1 MKRGTFTNFFPKS
14 LSLVIVSVLF
24 SWVSYGQTFDP
35 IPDLCNTGSTIDLYD
50 YVDPDGGTFAI
61 IPGATPGLVG
71 HTFDPSVAGAGSY
84 TIRWTHSHVG
94 PGHIDQSVTVV
105 SAPTAP
111 TTINSSPDKFCED
124 QGGNIQLSAIGGSGT
139 TLHWYNDFPGG
150 NEVGTGNPITITA
163 PTVST
168 TYYAV
173 WENACGYS
181 LDKNYTVLVYP
192 VSASDMAINGI
203 DSPYCSDDPD
213 DLLSGNPAIPTWSNV
228 FTFSGPAAGFTD
240 NGDGTGTFSP
250 TSLPNGS
257 YNLTY
262 EVSKDNCHHSITE
275 TINVLPPLVVSFAG
289 LTSPVCIDW
298 GTQLLTGNHAPGGTF
313 SGPGITDNGN
323 GTAIFDPSAAGA
335 GTHTITYSYT
345 DGNSCTSS
353 DSQVVIVN
361 ALPSLSFGVLDND
374 YCLGDGVVTLTGSE
388 APNGTYTINGLPGPL
403 AYFVDNGDG
412 TADFD
417 PTTAGVGNYQ
427 IDYEYTDANTCTN
440 TASRSTEVHAILVPT
455 ISGNANPCQNVEITY
470 TTETGMNNY
479 NWVISAGGTV
489 TAGGTATDHT
499 VTVNWDN
506 TGAQTVQITYDD
518 SNGGCTSTTATKN
531 ITVKPEP
538 TVTLDPFSAVCLGDA
553 AFTLTG
559 GHGLPAGGSGVYS
572 GTGVSGGNF
581 DPGTAGPGT
590 HTITYTYTAANTC
603 SNSDSEDI
611 DVLDLS
617 ASCSNLDADYCY
629 LHADETI
636 VGNNTDGAIG
646 TFSISPVP
654 VNGAMFTDNGNNTA
668 TFSPNNCDAS
678 DYNTV
683 FTITYTYT
691 NGTCSASDNT
701 ASYVYGS
708 PTVTINGL
716 AGNYCSSD
724 GIDAFTG
731 TPANGTFSTTATAG
745 LTDDGAGNGTFDPN
759 AAGAAGSPY
768 TISYY
773 YADPSGCDNTAIEN
787 VTVNQT
793 PDPTLTSSDA
803 DNTICAGASVTFTA
817 TDNEAV
823 ADTWEFLIDGANA
836 QGPGASNTYTTS
848 SLNNGEVV
856 KVIASVGA
864 SSCSATST
872 GIATIVVPAPTPTF
886 VSGDVSVCEGDVG
899 LVYETQAGMNNYVW
913 AVVGGNITSGG
924 TAADNTA
931 TVTWNTPGA
940 QSISV
945 NYENA
950 NGCAAASATILNV
963 TVTALP
969 DNTLAV
975 SDDEVCE
982 GEVGII
988 TLSGSELG
996 VTYQLRNDADDSSV
1010 GAAINGT
1017 GGDINFADN
1026 PLNTTTYN
1034 IIASNSNGCV
1044 IELLDKPVITINPLP
1059 NPGLI
1064 CSDVDLTICQNE
1076 SVSFTASGGDTYEFF
1091 VDGASV
1097 QGPAASNIYTSSSLV
1112 DGETVTVEVSWSATS
1127 CYDISSGITMTVLP
1141 LPNPTLTGD
1150 QDVCLNES
1158 GVVYTT
1164 DAGMSNYSWS
1174 VVGGTVDAG
1183 GGVSDNTV
1191 TVTWTSLGAQSVS
1204 VNYDN
1209 ANNCHADAS
1218 TILPITVNPLPDNS
1232 LALSDDEICNGE
1244 TATIVLG
1251 ASVNG
1256 VTYQLRLNNDNTH
1269 VGVPYNGTGGDLNF
1283 TANPVSTTEYNILG
1297 TDGNGCASVMIDVST
1312 VTVNPLPI
1320 AGLVSSDADN
1330 VICQGE
1336 SISFTA
1342 SGGDSYAFFVDGNS
1356 VQGPGTSDV
1365 YITTSLNDGETVTAS
1380 VTNTTTTCQSTSLGI
1395 TTTVNAL
1402 PNPTLTGDQDVCLNE
1417 SGVVYTTDAGM
1428 SNYSW
1433 SVVGGTVDAG
1443 GGVSDNTVTVT
1454 WTSLG
1459 AQSVSVNYEDGNSCQ
1474 AAADETLAVNVNDL
1488 PDGSFDVSDPII
1500 CLNEVAT
1507 IELSGSEIGVDYQ
1520 LRLNSDDSN
1529 VGSAV
1534 SGTGSTIS
1542 FNVSPASTTSY
1553 NVLATSSASCTTEL
1567 GDLSTVI
1574 VNALPNDALGI
1585 LGSTICYGDAGT
1597 ITIEASEFGVSYQL
1611 RLNSDDSNVGVPL
1624 VGTGGDLIF
1633 NVAPSST
1640 TTYNI
1645 LATNGNF
1652 CSTEMATLP
1661 VITVNPLPDITLVV
1675 SDDEICLGETASIIL
1690 FNSIPSVEYQMRL
1703 NSDDSDV
1710 GSSQTGNGSDL
1721 LFSVSP
1727 ITSTTYNILATDGNN
1742 CSAEIIDLAVVQV
1755 NPLPNNTLNIS
1766 SPSICIGENAVI
1778 TLESSVPGVTYQL
1791 RLDSD
1796 NSNMG
1801 AAVPGN
1807 GGDITF
1813 SVSPTTTTVYNVLA
1827 TSSAGCSDELIT
1839 KSTVTVFDAPADN
1852 LVVDDDEICYG
1863 ETASVVLYNSEIGVT
1878 YQLRLDSDNS
1888 NVGTAVTGTGGNI
1901 VFNVAPVSTTLYN
1914 VYAYNSNACA
1924 TEILDKPTIT
1934 VNPLPNNTLT
1944 LGDDAICEGETADI
1958 VLYNSILG
1966 VNYQLRLDSDNS
1978 NIGSSQSGNGG
1989 SLIFHDSPSSTTT
2002 YNILAIDPN
2011 GCSNELID
2019 KSIVQVYPLANVNLT
2034 VSDPIICYGE
2044 NAVISVSNSETGVSY
2059 QLRLD
2064 SDNSNV
2070 GAAVPGNNGTIT
2082 FDVAPLT
2089 TTLFNVL
2096 ATTSNSCD
2104 VELIDRALV
2113 TVNPTPDETLAVS
2126 SPTICNGET
2135 AEIVV
2140 YTSEV
2145 GVSYQLRLDSDNT
2158 TVGVPV
2164 AGNGGN
2170 ISFYVNPI
2178 ASTTYNILA
2187 TGGNTCSVELNNKS
2201 DVTVYPLPDPT
2212 LLSDDATI
2220 CNGETASIILNN
2232 SENGVNYQLR
2242 LDSDDSPV
2250 GAVLVGTGGNLV
2262 FNVSPIISTVY
2273 NIYATTSNAC
2283 SQELYDKPVVTVLP
2297 SPNLNLSISDDEICY
2312 GETATIVL
2320 NNSELGVSYQLRKN
2334 TDNSLVGSPI
2344 SGTGFDIEF
2353 NVNPLASEVYNVLAT
2368 NSNACSG
2375 TLVDLSS
2382 VTVHSLPSKPVITAS
2397 GPTTFCNG
2405 ENVDLSSSAADA
2417 YLWNTGETSQTI
2429 TVDTSGTY
2437 SLTVTDA
2444 NGCISPQ
2451 SDPVAVTVLPLP
2463 VVNILNLDPEYCHDA
2478 AAVIITGDPLPG
2490 ASSSGSFSGPGITD
2504 NGDGTAIFDPVAAG
2518 IGGPY
2523 NIEYTYT
2530 NANSCTNSII
2540 QTIIVNEAPSISF
2553 NGLDAEYCVD
2563 HGFILITGSE
2573 APEGSFSGLGITD
2586 NGDGT
2591 ANFDPGVAGIGGPYT
2606 ISYNYT
2612 NPFGCSNTYTGETT
2626 VNPLPTV
2633 TFGVLNSEYCVD
2645 HDVVTLTGNHA
2656 PQGSFTGVGVF
2667 DNGDGTATFDPSA
2680 AGVGGPYAITY
2691 TYSDG
2696 NTCTN
2701 SSTQETTIHDLPIVN
2716 FSGLGTDYCVDASS
2730 VTLVGNHM
2738 PDGFFT
2744 GPGITD
2750 NGDGTAEFTPGLA
2763 GVGANQAITYT
2774 YSDPNYCINSKTKTV
2789 NVHALPLVD
2798 ILNLQSNYCVN
2809 DPDVAILG
2817 DPTPTVNSS
2826 GFFTGSGITDNGDGT
2841 ALFSPSTLTEN
2852 NIYTITYSFVDSNS
2866 CENSVFEDVNII
2878 ELPNAPIANDVTS
2891 CFGEPVPNLV
2901 ATGLPGYQ
2909 IVWYNSVGDS
2919 VYSGNT
2925 YPTGLTAVGD
2935 YEFYVSQ
2942 VHPVTDCES
2951 DMTMVTLSIVDLPEV
2966 SMSPFADVCIYDLI
2980 IYLNNGTPAGGV
2992 YSGNPGVLELPSGD
3006 YIFHPELA
3014 GPGTHDIIYTYE
3026 DPVTGC
3032 QDTAMKTITVHDRPD
3047 VSIVDLEDV
3056 YCVNGTDV
3064 TINGN
3069 HPGYG
3074 SFSGPGITDN
3084 GDGSAIF
3091 SPSIADIGT
3100 HQIIYQY
3107 QDINT
3112 TCINQDTVVTTVEG
3126 PPESVVSIQIS
3137 DPEICADAGGT
3148 VTLEAIGGDGTWVNW
3163 FKGSCGGSDLDIL
3176 SANGDSSLI
3185 VIPAPT
3191 TSTYYYAQW
3200 ETECGVSEFCAEDYI
3215 VVTQIPTTPDTSWVT
3230 PPIICNNDQDS
3241 VALYITGGNYG
3252 TILEW
3257 TQDSCTGQVV
3267 GQTNGDPLII
3277 PSPDTTTKYFAR
3289 WINDCGESECTESIR
3304 VMVTQP
3310 AEEVVVADADS
3321 NYFCINTL
3329 DKVELR
3335 AFGGRGDTIIWY
3347 YDSLGY
3353 DPIPLDSIIS
3363 INQPLGD
3370 TIEIIPPTVQTNYYP
3385 FRATPCEQVG
3395 GNVSVDLFVFDDPVA
3410 VDSAFTMPSV
3420 VCFGSTDSI
3429 TLVAEG
3435 GGGETL
3441 EWYKGSCE
3449 NGVFLGNGNNFKI
3462 FPPDVTTQYF
3472 ARWTTPCG
3480 VSACFETMVEIYPPT
3495 TDPIEIASDTN
3506 EICAGNLDDIQLVM
3520 VGGSG
3525 DSVLWFSDACGG
3537 TPLDGST
3544 FYYQSE
3550 NADTIVIPA
3559 PTTDTTFYAQWAT
3572 LCEVSECVSIDITV
3586 YPQPVM
3592 VDTVFTNYNNFCS
3605 GSVANITLT
3614 ALGGS
3619 GDQIS
3624 WTSGSCDG
3632 PVVAVTNQQSITI
3645 PAPMDTTVYFAKWK
3659 TLCDSTECQSVQV
3672 NVPPTPQDPDQIHI
3686 AESLICDNAVDS
3698 ITLILQGGSGYEAV
3712 WFYGPYCGND
3722 TIPEDAIHKLSAKGD
3737 SIRIARPAQSL
3748 VITANWASFNSVC
3761 GSSECVSTE
3770 VFVYEAPSAFFEV
3783 SGGEPCENTLLQFA
3797 PDSDPGSGLINN
3809 LHWDF
3814 GDGTEVDT
3822 NLQVFQYHLY
3832 EDFGLYEV
3840 SLIATNTYG
3849 CEDTLAIPL
3858 DISEAP
3864 EALFSYS
3871 ASCLGEPVQFMD
3883 ESISAVDS
3891 IAAWFWDFGDASS
3904 INDTS
3909 TLQNPTYAYQQ
3920 AGIYEVT
3927 LVVTDT
3933 SGCSDQIIQEVN
3945 IAPKPTAYF
3954 QLETASCQSVPVFFN
3969 DSSYTNF
3976 NEIGTWIWNFGDG
3989 SADSIITAP
3998 NNPDIWYTYH
4008 TNGDF
4013 TVSLTVIDTS
4023 GCFSETFYQYFEVRP
4038 QPIAGFMYSDT
4049 ACQTGIINFFDTSY
4063 HEPGTEGEA
4072 WNWSFGDGSFAY
4084 QQNPVHSYIETGQF
4098 YDVQMIVTDEYGCQ
4112 DTVAHEIEVKPE
4124 LQISFSSN
4132 VACQGEATEL
4142 VANIIQPEGGSVV
4155 EWEWYFGDNSDTI
4168 VTEDTVYHTYPSGGT
4183 FYATLTGKDE
4193 GGCENIVINQ
4203 AVLVNPAPL
4212 VDFFI
4217 PEASCNDPSIFYD
4230 HSVGNADSITNY
4242 HFDYGDGTYEN
4253 FTSGNYNDPIEHI
4266 YPAGANEYT
4275 ATITLVNS
4283 NGCESVQEFIVE
4295 RESCITLAFDVQS
4308 PACVNQELMFVNHS
4322 TINNEEVTIDSIIW
4336 NFGDGVIYE
4345 LPIEEGDTV
4354 YHSYS
4359 AAGLMDIQM
4368 SLLATNQLGDFANHM
4383 FRNIYVNETPNAEFT
4398 VDQNLLCS
4406 RDSIQFT
4413 DHSWVFNGDIVA
4425 WQWEF
4430 GDEMTDTDTSS
4441 LQHPQFWYSYAGD
4454 YTPTLIAISDSG
4466 CMSSFEKEIS
4476 LEPSPVNHLFANV
4489 EYGCGPQNEILF
4501 RDTAYLSSGN
4511 IDYYQWIFGF
4521 NDTVYTEVDSLWHQ
4535 LNIGEYSVI
4544 SRVVSD
4550 IGCAG
4555 MDSLTGFNVYDK
4567 PIARFGYYPDDP
4579 SIREPEVFFNDQSI
4593 GAESQ
4598 IEYYHW
4604 NFGDN
4609 SDTVGLDPVHIYQD
4623 TGTFNVL
4630 LTIQD
4635 RNACVDTI
4643 SHSLYVDPVFSFY
4656 MPNAFSPNGNGL
4668 NDEFGPIGSYFD
4680 DTDYEFEIYSR
4691 WGELLFE
4698 TKDPYEYWK
4707 GDFSIT
4713 TKNPVPLGVYSW
4725 IIRVEDALGDEHV
4738 YKGQVTVVR

>member
-1 MKRGTFTNFFPKS
+1 MKRGTFTNYFTKS
-14 LSLVIVSVLF
+14 LSLVIVSLVF
-24 SWVSYGQTFDP
+24 HFTAFGQFNP
-35 IPDLCNTGSTIDLYD
+35 IPDICLTGGSIDLYD
-50 YVDPDGGTFAI
+50 YTDNDSFSFTMS
-61 IPGATPGLVG
+61 PG
-71 HTFDPSVAGAGSY
+71 GAGSL
-84 TIRWTHSHVG
+84 SG
-94 PGHIDQSVTVV
+94 PGNNIFTPSSSGTATFTYHMGGSNPSQTVQIDD
-105 SAPTAP
+105 APVAP
-111 TTINSSPDKFCED
+111 TTINSLPDKFCED
-124 QGGNIQLSAIGGSGT
+124 QGGNIDLSAIGGSGT

-150 NEVGTGNPITITA
+150 NEVGIGNPITIPA

-203 DSPYCSDDPD
+203 NSPYCSDDPD
-213 DLLSGNPAIPTWSNV
+213 DALSGNPAIPTWSNV
-228 FTFSGPAAGFTD
+228 FTFVGPAAGFTD
-240 NGDGTGTFSP
+240 NGNGSGTFSP
-250 TSLPNGS
+250 SSLPNGT

-275 TINVLPPLVVSFAG
+275 TIEVLPPLLVSFAG
-289 LTSPVCIDW
+289 LVSPVCMDW
-298 GTQLLTGNHAPGGTF
+298 GIQTLIGNHAGGTF

-323 GTAIFDPSAAGA
+323 GTAIFDPNAAGD
-335 GTHTITYSYT
+335 GTHTITYTYT
-345 DGNSCTSS
+345 DVNSCSSS
-353 DSQVVIVN
+353 DSQIVEVN
-361 ALPSLSFGVLDND
+361 ALPSLDMLNLDNH
-374 YCLGDGVVTLTGSE
+374 YCLGDALFTITGTE
-388 APNGTYTINGLPGPL
+388 APNGSFTIDGNPGPL

-417 PTTAGVGNYQ
+417 PSTAGVGSYQ
-427 IDYEYTDANTCTN
+427 IEYEYTDGNTCTN
-440 TASRSTEVHAILVPT
+440 TASVTTEVHDILVPT
-455 ISGNANPCQNVEITY
+455 ISGNANPCQNVEISY
-470 TTETGMNNY
+470 TTEAGMDNY
-479 NWVISAGGTV
+479 NWVISAGGTIA
-489 TAGGTATDHT
+489 AGGTPTDNT
-499 VTVNWDN
+499 VTVSWDN
-506 TGAQTVQITYDD
+506 TGLQTVQITYDD
-518 SNGGCTSTTATKN
+518 SNGGCTSH
-531 ITVKPEP
+531 TVTYNVNVKEEP
-538 TVTLDPFSAVCLGDA
+538 TVNLDPLSAVCLADA
-553 AFTLTG
+553 AFALSG
-559 GHGLPAGGSGVYS
+559 GNGFPAGGSGVYS
-572 GTGVSGGNF
+572 GPGVSGGNF
-581 DPGTAGPGT
+581 DPGAAGSGT
-590 HTITYTYTAANTC
+590 HTITYTYTAANAC
-603 SNSDSEDI
+603 VNSDSEEI

-617 ASCSNLDADYCY
+617 ASCSNLEADYCY

-636 VGNNTDGAIG
+636 VANNTDGGIG
-646 TFSISPVP
+646 VFTIAPAP
-654 VNGAMFTDNGNNTA
+654 ANAAMFSDNGNNTA
-668 TFSPNNCDAS
+668 TFSPNNCDPT

-691 NGTCSASDNT
+691 NGTCSANDFTTSF
-701 ASYVYGS
+701 VYGS
-708 PTVTINGL
+708 PVVTINGL
-716 AGNYCSSD
+716 AGDYCTFD
-724 GIDAFTG
+724 AIDAFTG
-731 TPANGTFSTTATAG
+731 TPANGTFSTTALAG
-745 LTDDGAGNGTFDPN
+745 LTDDGAGNGTFDPD

-773 YADPSGCDNTAIEN
+773 YADPSGCDNTAVEN
-787 VTVNQT
+787 VTVSQT
-793 PDPTLTSSDA
+793 PDPTISSSDA
-803 DNTICAGASVTFTA
+803 DNTICDGASVIFTA
-817 TDNEAV
+817 NDNEAV
-823 ADTWEFLIDGANA
+823 ADTWEFLIDGVNA
-836 QGPGASNTYTTS
+836 QGPGASNTFTTS

-856 KVIASVGA
+856 RVIASVGA
-864 SSCSATST
+864 SSCSATSS
-872 GIATIVVPAPTPTF
+872 GIATTVVAAPTPTF
-886 VSGDVSVCEGDVG
+886 ISGDASVCEGDAG

-913 AVVGGNITSGG
+913 AVVGGTITSGG
-924 TAADNTA
+924 TATDNTA
-931 TVTWNTPGA
+931 TVTWNTAGA

-950 NGCAAASATILNV
+950 NGCAAASATVLNV

-969 DNTLAV
+969 SNTLAV

-996 VTYQLRNDADDSSV
+996 VTYQLRNDADDSPV

-1017 GGDINFADN
+1017 AGDINFADN
-1026 PLNTTTYN
+1026 PISTTTYN

-1044 IELLDKPVITINPLP
+1044 TELLDQPLITINPLP
-1059 NPGLI
+1059 IPGLI
-1064 CSDVDLTICQNE
+1064 CSDADLTICHGS

-1097 QGPAASNIYTSSSLV
+1097 QGPAASNVYTTSSLV
-1112 DGETVTVEVSWSATS
+1112 DGETITVEVSWSATS
-1127 CYDISSGITMTVLP
+1127 CYDISAGITMTVLP
-1141 LPNPTLTGD
+1141 LPNISLTGD
-1150 QDVCLNES
+1150 QEVCLNES

-1164 DAGMSNYSWS
+1164 DAGMGNYSWS
-1174 VVGGTVDAG
+1174 VVGGTIDAG
-1183 GGVSDNTV
+1183 GGLGDNTV
-1191 TVTWTSLGAQSVS
+1191 TVS
-1204 VNYDN
+1204 
-1209 ANNCHADAS
+1209 
-1218 TILPITVNPLPDNS
+1218 
-1232 LALSDDEICNGE
+1232 
-1244 TATIVLG
+1244 
-1251 ASVNG
+1251 
-1256 VTYQLRLNNDNTH
+1256 
-1269 VGVPYNGTGGDLNF
+1269 
-1283 TANPVSTTEYNILG
+1283 
-1297 TDGNGCASVMIDVST
+1297 
-1312 VTVNPLPI
+1312 
-1320 AGLVSSDADN
+1320 
-1330 VICQGE
+1330 
-1336 SISFTA
+1336 
-1342 SGGDSYAFFVDGNS
+1342 
-1356 VQGPGTSDV
+1356 
-1365 YITTSLNDGETVTAS
+1365 
-1380 VTNTTTTCQSTSLGI
+1380 
-1395 TTTVNAL
+1395 
-1402 PNPTLTGDQDVCLNE
+1402 
-1417 SGVVYTTDAGM
+1417 
-1428 SNYSW
+1428 
-1433 SVVGGTVDAG
+1433 
-1443 GGVSDNTVTVT
+1443 

-1459 AQSVSVNYEDGNSCQ
+1459 AQSVSVNYEDGNTCQ
-1474 AAADETLAVNVNDL
+1474 AATDELLAVNVNDL
-1488 PDGSFDVSDPII
+1488 PNGSFDLSDPII
-1500 CLNEVAT
+1500 CLNDIAT
-1507 IELSGSEIGVDYQ
+1507 IEQAGLEIGVDYQ

-1534 SGTGSTIS
+1534 SGTGSPIS
-1542 FNVSPASTTSY
+1542 FNVNPASTTTY
-1553 NVLATSSASCTTEL
+1553 NVLATSSAFCTTEL
-1567 GDLSTVI
+1567 SDLSTVI
-1574 VNALPNDALGI
+1574 VNELPNDALGI
-1585 LGSTICYGDAGT
+1585 LGSAICYGDAGT
-1597 ITIEASEFGVSYQL
+1597 ITLQASELGVSYQL
-1611 RLNSDDSNVGVPL
+1611 RYDSDDSNVGVPL
-1624 VGTGGDLIF
+1624 IGTGGDLTF
-1633 NVAPSST
+1633 NVAPTST

-1645 LATNGNF
+1645 LATNGNS
-1652 CSTEMATLP
+1652 CSIEMATLP
-1661 VITVNPLPDITLVV
+1661 VVIVNPLPDITLVV
-1675 SDDEICLGETASIIL
+1675 SDDEICMGETASIIL
-1690 FNSIPSVEYQMRL
+1690 FNSIPDVEYQLRL
-1703 NSDDSDV
+1703 NNDDSDV
-1710 GSSQTGNGSDL
+1710 GASQTGNGSDL
-1721 LFSVSP
+1721 LFTVSP
-1727 ITSTTYNILATDGNN
+1727 ITSTTYNILATDGNS
-1742 CSAEIIDLAVVQV
+1742 CSAEITDLAVVQV
-1755 NPLPNNTLNIS
+1755 SPLPNNTLNIS
-1766 SPSICIGENAVI
+1766 SPSICVGENAVI
-1778 TLESSVPGVTYQL
+1778 TLESSVPGVSYQL

-1796 NSNMG
+1796 NSNVG

-1807 GGDITF
+1807 GSDITF
-1813 SVSPTTTTVYNVLA
+1813 SVSPASTTVYNVLA
-1827 TSSAGCSDELIT
+1827 TSSVGCSDELIN

-1863 ETASVVLYNSEIGVT
+1863 ETASIVLYNSEIGVT

-1888 NVGTAVTGTGGNI
+1888 NVGLAITGTGGNI
-1901 VFNVAPVSTTLYN
+1901 AFNVAPVSTTLYN

-1924 TEILDKPTIT
+1924 AEILDKPTVT

-1989 SLIFHDSPSSTTT
+1989 SLTFHDSPTSTTT

-2011 GCSNELID
+2011 GCTNELID
-2019 KSIVQVYPLANVNLT
+2019 KAIVQVFPLANDNLT

-2044 NAVISVSNSETGVSY
+2044 NAVVSVSNSETGVSY

-2082 FDVAPLT
+2082 FDVAPLA

-2104 VELIDRALV
+2104 VELLDRALV

-2158 TVGVPV
+2158 TVGVPI

-2201 DVTVYPLPDPT
+2201 NVTVYPLPDPT

-2220 CNGETASIILNN
+2220 CNGETASIVLIN

-2250 GAVLVGTGGNLV
+2250 GAVQVGTGGNLV
-2262 FNVSPIISTVY
+2262 FNVSPILSTVY

-2297 SPNLNLSISDDEICY
+2297 SPNLNLSLSDDEICY

-2320 NNSELGVSYQLRKN
+2320 SNSELGVSYQLRKN
-2334 TDNSLVGSPI
+2334 IDNNLVGSPV

-2353 NVNPLASEVYNVLAT
+2353 YVNPLASEVYNILAT

-2382 VTVHSLPSKPVITAS
+2382 VTVHSLPTKPVITAS
-2397 GPTTFCNG
+2397 GPTTFCEG
-2405 ENVDLSSSAADA
+2405 GSVDLSSSTADT
-2417 YLWNTGETSQTI
+2417 YLWNTGETTQTI
-2429 TVDTSGTY
+2429 TVDASGTY
-2437 SLTVTDA
+2437 SLTVADV
-2444 NGCISPQ
+2444 NSCISPQ
-2451 SDPVAVTVLPLP
+2451 SDPVVITVLPLP
-2463 VVNILNLDPEYCHDA
+2463 MVDIINLDPEYCHDA

-2490 ASSSGSFSGPGITD
+2490 GTSSASFSGSGITD
-2504 NGDGTAIFDPVAAG
+2504 NGDGTAIFDPIAAG

-2523 NIEYTYT
+2523 NIEYAYT
-2530 NANSCTNSII
+2530 NANSCNNSII
-2540 QTIIVNEAPSISF
+2540 KTTIVNEAPSITFS
-2553 NGLDAEYCVD
+2553 GLDAEYCVD
-2563 HGFILITGSE
+2563 DGIITIIGSE
-2573 APEGSFSGLGITD
+2573 APAGSFSGPGITD
-2586 NGDGT
+2586 NGNGT
-2591 ANFDPGVAGIGGPYT
+2591 ANFNPAIAGIGGSYS
-2606 ISYNYT
+2606 ISYDYT
-2612 NPFGCSNTYTGETT
+2612 NPYGCSNTYTEQTI
-2626 VNPLPTV
+2626 VNPLPIV
-2633 TFGVLNSEYCVD
+2633 TFGTLNSEYCVD
-2645 HDVVTLTGNHA
+2645 HALVILTGNHA
-2656 PQGSFTGVGVF
+2656 PDGSFSGVGVF

-2701 SSTQETTIHDLPIVN
+2701 SSTQQTTVHDLPAVN

-2750 NGDGTAEFTPGLA
+2750 NGNGTAEFTPGLA
-2763 GVGANQAITYT
+2763 GAGANQVITYT
-2774 YSDPNYCINSKTKTV
+2774 YSDPNFCINSKTKTV
-2789 NVHALPLVD
+2789 NVHALPVVN

-2809 DPDVAILG
+2809 DPDVTILG
-2817 DPTPTVNSS
+2817 DPTPTINSS

-2841 ALFSPSTLTEN
+2841 ALFSPSSLTEN

-2866 CENSVFEDVNII
+2866 CENAVFEDVNII
-2878 ELPNAPIANDVTS
+2878 ELPNAPVADDVSS
-2891 CFGEPVPNLV
+2891 CYGETVPNLV

-2919 VYSGNT
+2919 VYSGNSF
-2925 YPTGLTAVGD
+2925 PTGLTAVGD

-2942 VHPVTDCES
+2942 IHPVTDCES
-2951 DMTMVTLSIVDLPEV
+2951 DITLVTLSIVDLPV
-2966 SMSPFADVCIYDLI
+2966 VTMSPFADVCIYDLI
-2980 IYLNNGTPAGGV
+2980 IYLTNGMPAGGD

-3026 DPVTGC
+3026 DPATGC
-3032 QDTAMKTITVHDRPD
+3032 QDTAMKTITVHERPE
-3047 VSIVDLEDV
+3047 VSIIDLADV
-3056 YCVNGTDV
+3056 YCISGTDV
-3064 TINGN
+3064 IINGN
-3069 HPGYG
+3069 HSGYG
-3074 SFSGPGITDN
+3074 SFLGPGITDN

-3091 SPSIADIGT
+3091 SPSIADLGT

-3112 TCINQDTVVTTVEG
+3112 TCINKDTVLTTVEG
-3126 PPESVVSIQIS
+3126 PPESVVSVQIS

-3163 FKGSCGGSDLDIL
+3163 FKGSCGGSELDIL

-3191 TSTYYYAQW
+3191 ISTYYYAQW

-3257 TQDSCTGQVV
+3257 TQDSCTGQVI
-3267 GQTNGDPLII
+3267 GQTNGVPLII
-3277 PSPDTTTKYFAR
+3277 PSPDTTTKYYAR
-3289 WINDCGESECTESIR
+3289 WINDCGESECTETIR
-3304 VMVTQP
+3304 VFVTPP

-3321 NYFCINTL
+3321 NYFCANTL

-3335 AFGGRGDTIIWY
+3335 AFGGKGDTIIWY
-3347 YDSLGY
+3347 YDALGY
-3353 DPIPLDSIIS
+3353 NPVPMDSIIS
-3363 INQPLGD
+3363 ISQPLGD
-3370 TIEIIPPTVQTNYYP
+3370 TIEIIPPSVHTVYYP

-3395 GNVSVDLFVFDDPVA
+3395 GNVLVDLYVFNDPLPMDTA
-3410 VDSAFTMPSV
+3410 YALPAS
-3420 VCFGSTDSI
+3420 VCFGATDSI
-3429 TLVAEG
+3429 SLIAEG
-3435 GGGETL
+3435 GNGETL
-3441 EWYKGSCE
+3441 EWYKGSCD
-3449 NGVFLGNGNNFKI
+3449 NGVFLGNGNNFHI
-3462 FPPDVTTQYF
+3462 YPPDETTHYF

-3480 VSACFETMVEIYPPT
+3480 VSECYETVVEIYPPT
-3495 TDPIEIASDTN
+3495 TNPIAIESDTN
-3506 EICAGNLDDIQLVM
+3506 EICAGNLDDIQLVI

-3537 TPLDGST
+3537 TPLDGSS

-3572 LCEVSECVSIDITV
+3572 HCEVSECVNIDITV

-3619 GDQIS
+3619 GDMIS

-3632 PVVAVTNQQSITI
+3632 PLVAITNQQSITI
-3645 PAPMDTTVYFAKWK
+3645 PAPNDTTVYFAKWK
-3659 TLCDSTECQSVQV
+3659 TVCDSSECQSVQI

-3686 AESLICDNAVDS
+3686 VESLICDNVVDS
-3698 ITLILQGGSGYEAV
+3698 ITLILQGGSGYKAV

-3722 TIPEDAIHKLSAKGD
+3722 TIPDEAIHKISVRGD
-3737 SIRIARPAQSL
+3737 TIRIARPAQSI
-3748 VITANWASFNSVC
+3748 VVTANWASLNSVC

-3770 VFVYEAPSAFFEV
+3770 VFVYEAPTSYFQV
-3783 SGGEPCENTLLQFA
+3783 SGGDECENTLLQFD
-3797 PDSDPGSGLINN
+3797 PDSDPGSGLITN

-3814 GDGTEVDT
+3814 GDGTTVDT

-3832 EDFGLYEV
+3832 QESGIYDVALKV
-3840 SLIATNTYG
+3840 TNTFG
-3849 CEDTLAIPL
+3849 CQDTLVVPL
-3858 DISEAP
+3858 EISAAP
-3864 EALFSYS
+3864 EAFFSYIS
-3871 ASCLGEPVQFMD
+3871 SCLGESVYFTD
-3883 ESISAVDS
+3883 ESLSASES
-3891 IAAWFWDFGDASS
+3891 IASWFWDFGDPSS
-3904 INDTS
+3904 NNDTS
-3909 TLQNPTYAYQQ
+3909 SLQNPSYAYQQ
-3920 AGIYEVT
+3920 AGVYQVT
-3927 LVVTDT
+3927 LVVTDLN
-3933 SGCSDQIIQEVN
+3933 GCTDQIIQEVN

-3954 QLETASCQSVPVFFN
+3954 QLSTASCQSVPVFFN

-3989 SADSIITAP
+3989 SADSVVNAP
-3998 NNPDIWYTYH
+3998 GNPDVWYTYH

-4023 GCFSETFYQYFEVRP
+4023 GCYSETFYQYFEVRP
-4038 QPIAGFMYSDT
+4038 QPIAGFTYSDT

-4072 WNWSFGDGSFAY
+4072 WHWSFGDGSFVY
-4084 QQNPVHSYIETGQF
+4084 QQNPVHSYIETGET
-4098 YDVQMIVTDEYGCQ
+4098 YNVQMIITDEYGCQ
-4112 DTVAHEIEVKPE
+4112 DTVAHDIEVKPE
-4124 LQISFSSN
+4124 LQISFSSDI
-4132 VACQGEATEL
+4132 VCEGEATQL
-4142 VANIIQPEGGSVV
+4142 IANIIQPEGGTVV

-4168 VTEDTVYHTYPSGGT
+4168 VNQDTIYHTFPAGGT
-4183 FYATLTGKDE
+4183 FYATLTGVDE
-4193 GGCENIVINQ
+4193 GGCETIVINQ
-4203 AVLVNPAPL
+4203 PVLVNPAPM
-4212 VDFFI
+4212 VDFYI
-4217 PEASCNDPSIFYD
+4217 PDASCNDPSIFYD
-4230 HSVGNADSITNY
+4230 HSVANADSIISY

-4253 FTSGNYNDPIEHI
+4253 FTSENYNDPIEHI
-4266 YPAGANEYT
+4266 YPAGANEYIS
-4275 ATITLVNS
+4275 TITLVNS
-4283 NGCESVQEFIVE
+4283 NGCESIQEFTVE
-4295 RESCITLAFDVQS
+4295 RESCISLAFDIQS
-4308 PACVNQELMFVNHS
+4308 PACANQELMFVSNS
-4322 TINNEEVTIDSIIW
+4322 TINNEEVTLDSIIW
-4336 NFGDGVIYE
+4336 NFGDGVIYK
-4345 LPIEEGDTV
+4345 LPYEEGDTV
-4354 YHSYS
+4354 YHLYS

-4368 SLLATNQLGDFANHM
+4368 SLLATNQLGDFTNHL
-4383 FRNIYVNETPNAEFT
+4383 FRSIYINETPNTEFT

-4413 DHSWVFNGDIVA
+4413 DHSWVFNGEIVA
-4425 WQWEF
+4425 WRWEF
-4430 GDEMTDTDTSS
+4430 GDEMIESDTSS

-4454 YTPTLIAISDSG
+4454 YLPSLISISDSG
-4466 CMSSFEKEIS
+4466 CWSSYEKDIS
-4476 LEPSPVNHLFANV
+4476 IEPSPVNHLFAGV
-4489 EYGCGPQNEILF
+4489 EFGCGPQNEILF
-4501 RDTAYLSSGN
+4501 RDTAYLASGN
-4511 IDYYQWIFGF
+4511 IDHYQWIFGF
-4521 NDTVYTEVDSLWHQ
+4521 NDTVYTEHDSLWHQ

-4550 IGCAG
+4550 IGCVG
-4555 MDSLTGFNVYDK
+4555 EDSLTGFNVYDK

-4604 NFGDN
+4604 DFGDN
-4609 SDTVGLDPVHIYQD
+4609 TDTVGLDPVHIYQD

-4635 RNACVDTI
+4635 RNGCVDTI
-4643 SHSLYVDPVFSFY
+4643 SNSLYVDPVFSFY
-4656 MPNAFSPNGNGL
+4656 MPNAFSPNDNGL

-4680 DTDYEFEIYSR
+4680 DTYYEFEVYSR

-4698 TKDPYEYWK
+4698 TRDPYESWK
-4707 GDFSIT
+4707 GDYSLT

-4725 IIRVEDALGDEHV
+4725 IIRVEDVLGEEHV
-4738 YKGQVTVVR
+4738 YKGIVTVVR